1 MFLSQE
7 WLEQQGPDAPLLE
20 AVARGFP
27 DTGPVAIAVSG
38 GGDSMA
44 LLHLA
49 YRLCDRPIFAV
60 TVDHG
65 LRVESAQE
73 AAQVAIFCNS
83 LNIKHETLVWSH
95 QEIDKNL
102 QDQARQAR
110 YRLIGEW
117 ARTNGMAGVLLGHT
131 LDDQAETFLMQMS
144 RGAGVDGLSA
154 MGGVGQH
161 DGAVFYRPLLE
172 HSRAEL
178 REYLKR
184 NEIAWVDDPSNEDEA
199 YHRIRIR
206 KAMPSL
212 QDLGISKNTIGRSV
226 ANIQSAKDAL
236 EHYVDR
242 EIKEYVQLQ
251 DGDVLI
257 PTNLADHIP
266 ADILR
271 RVWLRALKWVGNA
284 QYAPRQQSYA
294 AISTTINSGKKATL
308 HGCLITPE
316 GSQIRI
322 TRELAAVANLKG
334 EIGSLWDGRWLIE
347 GPAEKGIY
355 VV

>member
-1 MFLSQE
+1 M
-7 WLEQQGPDAPLLE
+7 
-20 AVARGFP
+20 
-27 DTGPVAIAVSG
+27 
-38 GGDSMA
+38 
-44 LLHLA
+44 
-49 YRLCDRPIFAV
+49 
-60 TVDHG
+60 
-65 LRVESAQE
+65 
-73 AAQVAIFCNS
+73 
-83 LNIKHETLVWSH
+83 
-95 QEIDKNL
+95 
-102 QDQARQAR
+102 
-110 YRLIGEW
+110 
-117 ARTNGMAGVLLGHT
+117 
-131 LDDQAETFLMQMS
+131 
-144 RGAGVDGLSA
+144 
-154 MGGVGQH
+154 
-161 DGAVFYRPLLE
+161 
-172 HSRAEL
+172 
-178 REYLKR
+178 RECLKR

-212 QDLGISKNTIGRSV
+212 QDLGISKNIIGRSV

-242 EIKEYVQLQ
+242 EIKEYVQLK

-257 PTNLADHIP
+257 PTNLPDHIP

-294 AISTTINSGKKATL
+294 SISTTINSGKKATL

-355 VV
+355 VAAIGANGLSYCPNWRDTGRKRASLLASPAVWRGKTLVAAPLAGVESHWTMRCVNNM